1 MNSRFYAYLSRMK
14 LIRRWSLMRNVQP
27 ENIQEHSHQVA
38 VLAHA
43 LCEIDNVY
51 FGGNCDT
58 GRAVLLALYH
68 GVGEV
73 IVGDLPTPVK
83 YFNPE
88 IKCAYG
94 GIEDVAREK
103 LLSLLPAELKTR
115 YRPLFFADEQSR
127 EARLVKAADKLAAYI
142 KCMEEISAGN
152 QEFSQAERSIR
163 QELDRFSD
171 LPAVGWFMEHCL
183 SSFAMTLDELG

>member
-1 MNSRFYAYLSRMK
+1 M
-14 LIRRWSLMRNVQP
+14 
-27 ENIQEHSHQVA
+27 
-38 VLAHA
+38 
-43 LCEIDNVY
+43 
-51 FGGNCDT
+51 
-58 GRAVLLALYH
+58 
-68 GVGEV
+68 
-73 IVGDLPTPVK
+73 
-83 YFNPE
+83 
-88 IKCAYG
+88 
-94 GIEDVAREK
+94 
-103 LLSLLPAELKTR
+103 
-115 YRPLFFADEQSR
+115 FFADEQSR